1 MASIEREEYVM
12 KYFKILAAPLFAS
25 ALVAAAA
32 LPARAAEF
40 PEKPVEMTVLF
51 GSTAQ
56 TIAQVLADEMSK
68 ALGKPVVPVFRPG
81 GGGAVGYNQVGSA
94 AADGYS
100 IVWNSNSVSTAHYG
114 GNMKLSYKDFAPI
127 ARISVESLCV
137 GVKGDSPWKTLKEI
151 AEAAKK
157 SGNKLKVGTAAKG
170 SFTHVTAAAIFGEL
184 GIADKVIY
192 VPYDGGKAPTELM
205 AGRID
210 LAVQFPGQF
219 VSHVKSGDIRMIAMT
234 ADQRLSAYPG
244 VPTVKE
250 QGVDVSLSM
259 WRGLAAPKGTP
270 AAVVK
275 KLEAAA
281 KKATESASFKATLA
295 KLSAEVSYLPA
306 DKFGELIVQDDRRL
320 SKVMDELGI
329 KKAPKS

>member
-1 MASIEREEYVM
+1 M
-12 KYFKILAAPLFAS
+12 KVLKLIAAPLFAS
-25 ALVAAAA
+25 ALMVA
-32 LPARAAEF
+32 PVQAAEF

-68 ALGKPVVPVFRPG
+68 ELGKPVVPVFRPG
-81 GGGAVGYNQVGSA
+81 GGGAVGYTQVGSA
-94 AADGYS
+94 PADGYS

-114 GNMKLSYKDFAPI
+114 GNMKLTYKDFTPI

-137 GVKGDSPWKTLKEI
+137 GVKGDSPYKTLKDI
-151 AEAAKK
+151 AAAAKK
-157 SGNKLKVGTAAKG
+157 SGSKLKVGTAAKG
-170 SFTHVTAAAIFGEL
+170 SFTHVTAAAIFGEM
-184 GIADKVIY
+184 GIGDQVIY

-234 ADQRLSAYPG
+234 ADERLSAYPD

-270 AAVVK
+270 DAVVK

-281 KKATESASFKATLA
+281 KKATESASFKSALT

-306 DKFGELIVQDDRRL
+306 DKFGALIVQDDGRL

-329 KKAPKS
+329 KKEPKS